1 MSFINS
7 ETTEKELVEIKQR
20 ELIENAAFEKGVKAV
35 MATKE
40 SRRYMLTLLK
50 ECNVFGSVFTGNSRT
65 FFLEGKREVGLK
77 VYKEIKEVC
86 KDEFELMVKEGKE
99 SGVELW

>member
-7 ETTEKELVEIKQR
+7 ETTDKELAEIKQR
-20 ELIENAAFEKGVKAV
+20 EQIDKISFEKGVQAV
-35 MATKE
+35 MGTKE
-40 SRRYMLTLLK
+40 ARRYMLNLLN
-50 ECNVFGSVFTGNSRT
+50 ECNIFGSVFTGNSRT

-77 VYKEIKEVC
+77 VYKEIQEVC

-99 SGVELW
+99 AGVNLW